1 MKIPSEFDSIRP
13 YEPEE
18 LAAVYDKLL
27 ADKQFQQVVAYV
39 YPNVPMEAVAKK
51 MHACRIGRAHV

>member
-39 YPNVPMEAVAKK
+39 YPNVPM
-51 MHACRIGRAHV
+51 